1 VPPSAPPTQSD
12 REALAFAAEHRF
24 VLAAQLAIALGISPA
39 AAGRR
44 LRRLRDAGYVRS
56 ERKLH
61 FEPTAFALTARGMT
75 AAGSAVSAPG
85 RVELGLYAH
94 DVGVGWLAVGAMR
107 GAFGEVR
114 EVIGERRMRS
124 EDRRLGH
131 TGGQPR
137 HGVRQLGGERFAS
150 HYPDLALVTGSGHRV
165 AFELELTTKDVRR
178 RERILRGYAAD
189 RHYDAVVYLVTT
201 PRARE
206 ALQRS
211 AARVGAS
218 ERVLVRMVAWSG
230 GRAPGE
236 PDRRPAPTRRPRA
249 VRRDRRASAATR

>member
-1 VPPSAPPTQSD
+1 VDLSPQLTERD

-24 VLAAQLAIALGISPA
+24 VLVGQLAAATSVSPA

-56 ERKLH
+56 ERTLH
-61 FEPTAFALTARGMT
+61 FEPTAYQLTARGLT
-75 AAGSAVSAPG
+75 AAGSQVSAPG

-107 GAFGEVR
+107 GAFGDVR

-124 EDRRLGH
+124 EDRRRQH
-131 TGGQPR
+131 AGGQPR
-137 HGVRQLGGERFAS
+137 HGVRRLGGERFAS
-150 HYPDLALVTGSGHRV
+150 HYPDLALVTGSGHRI

-178 RERILRGYAAD
+178 RERILRAYAAD
-189 RHYDAVVYLVTT
+189 RRYDAVVYLVTT

-218 ERVLVRMVAWSG
+218 GRVQVRMVAWSG

-236 PDRRPAPTRRPRA
+236 PDRGPAQRRRSRA
-249 VRRDRRASAATR
+249 AAREARAPAATR